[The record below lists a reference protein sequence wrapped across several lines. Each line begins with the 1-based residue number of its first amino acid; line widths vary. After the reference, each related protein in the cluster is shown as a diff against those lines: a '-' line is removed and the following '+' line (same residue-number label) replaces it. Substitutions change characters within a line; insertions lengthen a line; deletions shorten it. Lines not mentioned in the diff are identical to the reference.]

1 MKGLTVASLGLAWLG
16 PRRAAVRASVALV
29 VMLVVALLLPL
40 TGAVADAGQEMAL
53 AQQLRRQA
61 LPLDLADE
69 ASLAPLLRHCDAA
82 RLILLGDATHGSEE
96 FYRLR
101 RQLSLALMAHQRVDF
116 LVLEADAHSCL
127 ALDAYVRLQPGA
139 PASAIAALRQ
149 MPARLGWVWQTRE
162 LALLLEDLRCHNARL
177 PAGQR
182 VALYGMDLLDYDG
195 ALCQLQT
202 RLGPLP
208 ALRQVQEC
216 FGVGADP
223 DRYVRALLAGTA
235 DCQTELA
242 ALRPLLPS
250 AEQLFVQWRGAE
262 TLIRLRLLLGL
273 QAAEAYYRRQL
284 QDSAAAWNLRVRHFA
299 DQLRLLL
306 RHHGPESRALVWAH
320 NTHVGDARFT
330 AMPDWGMVS
339 LGQLLRQEWGP
350 AAVFLLGQTGA
361 LGQVRA
367 SRDWGAAD
375 EVLTL
380 APPRAD
386 SVEALLLAS
395 GLATGLWLFAA
406 AEAASPF
413 DAWRDQRAVG
423 VVYRPE
429 RDATDN
435 YLPSRLSRRYD
446 ALVFFRQLQ
455 PTTLLEGQLLENRA
469 WP

>member
-1 MKGLTVASLGLAWLG
+1 
-16 PRRAAVRASVALV
+16 
-29 VMLVVALLLPL
+29 
-40 TGAVADAGQEMAL
+40 
-53 AQQLRRQA
+53 
-61 LPLDLADE
+61 
-69 ASLAPLLRHCDAA
+69 
-82 RLILLGDATHGSEE
+82 
-96 FYRLR
+96 
-101 RQLSLALMAHQRVDF
+101 
-116 LVLEADAHSCL
+116 
-127 ALDAYVRLQPGA
+127 
-139 PASAIAALRQ
+139 
-149 MPARLGWVWQTRE
+149 
-162 LALLLEDLRCHNARL
+162 
-177 PAGQR
+177 
-182 VALYGMDLLDYDG
+182 
-195 ALCQLQT
+195 
-202 RLGPLP
+202 
-208 ALRQVQEC
+208 
-216 FGVGADP
+216 
-223 DRYVRALLAGTA
+223 
-235 DCQTELA
+235 
-242 ALRPLLPS
+242 
-250 AEQLFVQWRGAE
+250 
-262 TLIRLRLLLGL
+262 
-273 QAAEAYYRRQL
+273 
-284 QDSAAAWNLRVRHFA
+284 
-299 DQLRLLL
+299 
-306 RHHGPESRALVWAH
+306 
-320 NTHVGDARFT
+320 
-330 AMPDWGMVS
+330 MPDWGMVI

-380 APPRAD
+380 ASPRAD